1 MKAIYVIAVL
11 VVALIV
17 GCATQTTQPTQ
28 PTAPADETP
37 TAPQASNEPQ
47 DVVANDEV
55 ADTEEAEPAVGGDI
69 KVLNKAFD
77 PEELT
82 VSAGSTVTWINTD
95 ETAVHSL
102 SITGKGT
109 FCPRKKAGEKCEYT
123 FEEPGTY
130 EVMDLINKFKGT
142 ITVTGGKAE

>member
-17 GCATQTTQPTQ
+17 GCATQTTQPT
-28 PTAPADETP
+28 APADETP

-47 DVVANDEV
+47 EVVANDEV
-55 ADTEEAEPAVGGDI
+55 ADTEEAEPVAGGDI
-69 KVLNKAFD
+69 KILNKAFD

-95 ETAVHSL
+95 ESAINSL
-102 SITGKGT
+102 SITGK
-109 FCPRKKAGEKCEYT
+109 
-123 FEEPGTY
+123 
-130 EVMDLINKFKGT
+130 
-142 ITVTGGKAE
+142 